1 MSSPIVSKELQVLL
15 GKPPKSNFDS
25 ARLLFAKNSIM
36 LDEANQ
42 PAQSVA
48 LTCKSQSNDKKKYDI
63 RLFYHESELAA
74 TCTCPHY
81 VDGAVCK
88 HIKAGILF
96 IEKHENSINRL
107 GQMKLDEY
115 VKLYNLKETKTV
127 AKDVIT
133 FASIP
138 SSEKIVNSFVSQN
151 EYEIYNNMP
160 TYFTAEEVENNK
172 AEIIFVKGSSTH
184 KLQLNR
190 ISDTNASITCNCK
203 FKKPCIHQKTILDA
217 IRLQN
222 FDYLTLLKDVDFYK
236 DVAYNNVNI
245 PPSLRS
251 LYKIKF
257 GFNGKTTFT
266 ATDKSAQNLIQLLN
280 FKLNFSKK
288 SKQNLQNI
296 QKTVVSN
303 VNDYL
308 FYHLYV
314 SASDGCYFLK
324 PLLGKLKKNGEL
336 GKKVQELYEVADFT
350 VVKDSDDN
358 IAMAKDIYKRLKK
371 DNLIYSN
378 YRYSNFKNSELAS
391 HYTVESNWTKI
402 ANTNKVYKS
411 SDGGSGDDLIPAKL
425 CPEIVYIEV
434 ELFEVKKNII
444 LKPNFYVDLEGVKL
458 KLDIAKSNQIGFDL
472 LLFQGVHY
480 KISAESA
487 VLLTG
492 IWDSKGDNISIDQD
506 VFESIKQ
513 SLFINIL
520 DKHHIDFKS
529 DKHKPQINRLMLSS
543 KKVYLKEDKE
553 NFVLVP
559 AFVYEYE
566 GQLFESEMDHSKMVT
581 LEDADANLLI
591 ERDLETENTI
601 EEGLRALHPDFE
613 EQREFPYL
621 YLPQEKLL
629 ENNWFFSAF
638 DYLKTEGFEILGL
651 KDLKKLKYSPHK
663 ASISVS
669 AGSGIDWFD
678 LKIDVSFGSEKV
690 AVAQLKKALLN
701 NQKYVT
707 LSNGS
712 LGMLPEEWIAK
723 YERVIKSGKIKKEGI
738 EFNQIQYGLID
749 HLYDEIG
756 NNQSLLELHQ
766 KRQKLLSFENIEKKK
781 IPANVHAT
789 LRDYQQGGYQW
800 LHFLDEFGWG
810 GCLADDMGLGKTLQ
824 MLAFI
829 QSKVNDNSEI
839 KILVVVPASLIFNWQ
854 REAEKFCP
862 ELKLLNQTGVA
873 REKELEIFKK
883 YNVIL
888 TTYALLRI
896 DIEAL
901 KDVTFDYVILDE
913 SQAIKNPMS
922 QTAKAAKILNTK
934 NRLIMTGTPIE
945 NNTFDLYSQFDFL
958 NPGLLGSIENFREN
972 YATPIDRDRNEQAAE
987 SLRRLI
993 YPFILSRKKD
1003 QVAKDLPA
1011 KTETIIY
1018 CEMSKNQR
1026 KVYNKVRDKIK
1037 DDIEG
1042 MILKDGI
1049 NKSNFAILQGMLKL
1063 RQVCNSPALL
1073 SNDENTVHDSIKLD
1087 TLMENVLPV
1096 IAENH
1101 KVLIFSFFVEML
1113 ELIKERFKK
1122 EHIQYAWITG
1132 QTSQREAQVQ
1142 QFQQDENCKVFL
1154 ISLKAGGVGLN
1165 LTAADYVYL
1174 VDPWWNP
1181 AVEQQAI
1188 DRAHRIGQTQ
1198 SVFAYKLICKDTIE
1212 EKILQLQEKK
1222 KSVADDLVNIESGT
1236 IKKLSKDD
1244 VMALFD

>member
-1 MSSPIVSKELQVLL
+1 MPQSVLEDLKEIINSS
-15 GKPPKSNFDS
+15 PKSNIDG
-25 ARLLFAKNSIM
+25 ARLLHVKNNVVY
-36 LDEANQ
+36 LDTKKVTE
-42 PAQSVA
+42 SM
-48 LTCKSQSNDKKKYDI
+48 TFFCKSQSDKTKKYE
-63 RLFYHESELAA
+63 LSFFYHNYKLET
-74 TCTCPHY
+74 TCTCLHFNETTT
-81 VDGAVCK
+81 CK
-88 HIKAGILF
+88 HIKAAAMY
-96 IEKHENSINRL
+96 IEKNDNAMDKLVELQKNQKAMPLKKEAPKQVASNLLTIKNSPSSDAFRSSINNYDD
-107 GQMKLDEY
+107 LDIHNSANKY
-115 VKLYNLKETKTV
+115 FSVSETTK
-127 AKDVIT
+127 
-133 FASIP
+133 
-138 SSEKIVNSFVSQN
+138 N
-151 EYEIYNNMP
+151 E
-160 TYFTAEEVENNK
+160 
-172 AEIIFVKGSSTH
+172 AEIIFVRNSSRH
-184 KLQLNR
+184 KLHLVR
-190 ISDTNASITCNCK
+190 LSDSDAEISCDCK
-203 FKKPCIHQKTILDA
+203 LKKPCIHQKTVLNTIKNYNLD
-217 IRLQN
+217 
-222 FDYLTLLKDVDFYK
+222 FLKVIEDLEKHKKIGFEK
-236 DVAYNNVNI
+236 LNI
-245 PPSLRS
+245 PPKLHSFF
-251 LYKIKF
+251 KINF
-257 GFNGKTTFT
+257 DLNN
-266 ATDKSAQNLIQLLN
+266 SAKVTPINENYSNLLQLVN
-280 FKLNFSKK
+280 FKSNLEAKK
-288 SKQNLQNI
+288 EKTNKNLL
-296 QKTVVSN
+296 TSSASN
-303 VNDYL
+303 ANDYI
-308 FYHLYV
+308 FYQLVVYQY
-314 SASDGCYFLK
+314 SDIYFFK
-324 PLLGKLKKNGEL
+324 PLMGKLKKNGEL
-336 GKKVQELYEVADFT
+336 SKKILEFSDVSDFT
-350 VVKDSDDN
+350 VVNDSDDN
-358 IAMAKDIYKRLKK
+358 IALSKDIYKRLKK
-371 DNLIYSN
+371 DGLIYSS
-378 YRYSNFKNSELAS
+378 YSNGSIYNGILES
-391 HYTVESNWTKI
+391 HYTVTSHWNRI
-402 ANTNKVYKS
+402 ASSNKVYFA
-411 SDGGSGDDLIPAKL
+411 GDKYGNDLLPIRL
-425 CPEIVYIEV
+425 CPEIVSLEV
-434 ELFEVKKNII
+434 ELFEGNKEVI
-444 LKPNFYVDLEGVKL
+444 LKPNFYVELNGTKL
-458 KLDIAKSNQIGFDL
+458 KLDFPKSSQIAADL
-472 LLFQGVHY
+472 FLYQGIYY
-480 KISAESA
+480 KISSESA
-487 VLLTG
+487 VLLVG
-492 IWDSKGDNISIDQD
+492 LWDKKGNNIAIKED
-506 VFESIKQ
+506 VFESIKE
-513 SLFINIL
+513 SLFVNIL

-529 DKHKPQINRLMLSS
+529 EKYKPQINRLMLSG
-543 KKVYLKEDKE
+543 KKVYLKEDKD
-553 NFVLVP
+553 NFLIVP
-559 AFVYEYE
+559 AFMYEQD
-566 GQLFESEMDHSKMVT
+566 GQLFESEMDKSKMVT
-581 LEDADANLLI
+581 LEDSDGNVLI
-591 ERDLETENTI
+591 ERDIETENAI

-613 EQREFPYL
+613 EQRDLFYF
-621 YLPQEKLL
+621 YLPHEKLL
-629 ENNWFFSAF
+629 EGNWFFTAF

-651 KDLKKLKYSPHK
+651 KELKKLKYSPHK

-678 LKIDVSFGSEKV
+678 LKIDLSFGTEKV

-707 LSNGS
+707 LSNGT

-723 YERVIKSGKIKKEGI
+723 YERVIKGGKIKKDGI

-749 HLYDEIG
+749 HLYEEIG
-756 NNQSLLELHQ
+756 NNQSLLAFHE
-766 KRQKLLSFENIEKKK
+766 KRQKLLSFQNIDKKK
-781 IPANVHAT
+781 IPHNVKAT

-829 QSKVNDNSEI
+829 QSKVNEFPNI

-873 REKELEIFKK
+873 RDKEFEIFKQ

-896 DIEAL
+896 DIEKL
-901 KDVTFDYVILDE
+901 KEVAFDYVILDE

-922 QTAKAAKILNTK
+922 QTAKAAKILNSK

-958 NPGLLGSIENFREN
+958 NPGLLGSIENFRDS

-993 YPFILSRKKD
+993 YPFILSRKKE
-1003 QVAKDLPA
+1003 QVAKDLPP

-1037 DDIEG
+1037 EDIEG
-1042 MILKDGI
+1042 MIVKDGI

-1073 SNDENTVHDSIKLD
+1073 TNDENTVHDSIKID

-1174 VDPWWNP
+1174 IDPWWNP

-1198 SVFAYKLICKDTIE
+1198 SVFAYKMICKDTIE